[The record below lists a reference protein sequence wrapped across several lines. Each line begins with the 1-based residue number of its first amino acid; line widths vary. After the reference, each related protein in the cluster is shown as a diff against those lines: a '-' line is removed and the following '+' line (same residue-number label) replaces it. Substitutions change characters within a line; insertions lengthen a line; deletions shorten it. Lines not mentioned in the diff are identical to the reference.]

1 MAKTIGIGAG
11 GLLASRVS
19 NPYFSPEQTAVALL
33 LACVAAACAVLLAG
47 VLVKQL
53 RRMNPSLVLDD
64 QGVVI
69 PVPPPL
75 PSWGKVPTWWCHVVD
90 SLGLCLI
97 GGIFIFFGLAAVSSA
112 GQEEEKVLSPEAL
125 WGNILTFS
133 VLVAAVYFIVHR
145 RVRWGTWLGLRWREW
160 PHFFWIGPAVVIL
173 MWGVMGALSASGYI
187 AWLEKVVG
195 SSSTQDAVALLRE
208 SKDSMSVALM
218 AFSAVI
224 VAPLAEEVIFRGY
237 LYPVAKSFAGSS
249 AAIFFSALL
258 FAACHG
264 NIPLMLPLFLLGILL
279 ALAYEWTGSIWAAIS
294 IHFFFNGATV
304 AMQLALRAGLF
315 PEIPSS

>member
-1 MAKTIGIGAG
+1 LAKSIGIRAG

-19 NPYFSPEQTAVALL
+19 NHFLSPEQTALVLL
-33 LACVAAACAVLLAG
+33 VACVAAACAVLLTG
-47 VLVKQL
+47 VLVRKL
-53 RRMNPSLVLDD
+53 RRMNQPLLLDERGD
-64 QGVVI
+64 MI
-69 PVPPPL
+69 PNPPPL

-90 SLGLCLI
+90 ILGLLLI
-97 GGIFIFFGLAAVSSA
+97 SGIFVSFGMAAVSAA
-112 GQEEEKVLSPEAL
+112 GQEAEKVLSPSAL
-125 WGNILTFS
+125 WGNILTFA
-133 VLVAAVYFIVHR
+133 VLVAAVFFIVHR
-145 RVRWGTWLGLRWREW
+145 RVSPGTWLGLRWREW

-173 MWGVMGALSASGYI
+173 MWGVMGALSVSGYI

-195 SSSTQDAVALLRE
+195 SRSTQDAVALLRE

-237 LYPVAKSFAGSS
+237 LYPVAKSLAGPR

-279 ALAYEWTGSIWAAIS
+279 ALAYEWTGSLWAAIS

-304 AMQLALRAGLF
+304 MMQLALRAGLF